1 MVRWKLDFSSQSLIL
16 LFVAGIKI
24 CVNLQ
29 IQFMSGFMQAMN
41 FEICVDLVEYFSELL
56 RNLTLKKEF
65 DILIQL
71 KLETKF

>member
-1 MVRWKLDFSSQSLIL
+1 
-16 LFVAGIKI
+16 
-24 CVNLQ
+24 
-29 IQFMSGFMQAMN
+29 MQAMN

-56 RNLTLKKEF
+56 RNLTLKKES